1 MEKVRWGVIGAGGI
15 ADRRTIPGMLKSRFA
30 ELVAVMSWPKE
41 DADRVAQKYGVK
53 AYYTVEELLADP
65 KIDAVYIAT
74 PVYLHKTH
82 AVAAAEAGKHFLLE
96 KPLARTAAEAEE
108 IVQAVRKAGVKATEG
123 YMMKFHPLHKRA
135 KELIEEGKL
144 GKPVL
149 GRAQL
154 TTWYPDIPGAWR
166 QDPEKGGGG
175 ALIDMATHCYDLL
188 SWLMGSR
195 IVQVYAI
202 ANTQTF
208 RYPVDDSST
217 TLLLFENGAHG
228 VVDSFFNIP
237 DAAVKNR
244 LEVYGDRGSIMS
256 EGTIGQSGAGE
267 MVACL
272 MKEVGGY
279 DALQERRPE
288 DFPAEK
294 REAEPADMYT
304 LEVDYLS
311 ECILE
316 DKKPEINTLESGL
329 EIMRV
334 VDAAYE
340 SARTGRAVKV

>member
-15 ADRRTIPGMLKSRFA
+15 ADRRTIPGMLKSRLS
-30 ELVAVMSWPKE
+30 ELVAVVSRTNE
-41 DADRVAQKYGVK
+41 STDTVAEKYNVK
-53 AYYTVEELLADP
+53 AYYTVEDLLADP
-65 KIDAVYIAT
+65 GIDAVYIAT
-74 PVYLHKTH
+74 PVYLHKEQ
-82 AVAAAEAGKHFLLE
+82 AVAAAKAGKHFLLE
-96 KPLARTAAEAEE
+96 KPLARTASEAEE
-108 IVQAVRKAGVKATEG
+108 VVRAAREAGVKATEG
-123 YMMKFHPLHKRA
+123 YMMKFHPLHRRA

-154 TTWYPDIPGAWR
+154 TTWYPEIPGAWR

-188 SWLMGSR
+188 RWLIGSR

-208 RYPVDDSST
+208 KYPVDDSST
-217 TLLLFENGAHG
+217 TLLLFEDGAHG

-237 DAAVKNR
+237 DPAVKNR
-244 LEVYGDRGSIMS
+244 LEVYGDRGSITS
-256 EGTIGQSGAGE
+256 EGTIGQSGAGN

-279 DALQERRPE
+279 DAQQERRPE
-288 DFPAEK
+288 DFPAEEIK
-294 REAEPADMYT
+294 AEPADMYT

-316 DKKPEINTLESGL
+316 DREPEVNTLEDGL

-340 SARTGRAVKV
+340 SARTGRAVGI